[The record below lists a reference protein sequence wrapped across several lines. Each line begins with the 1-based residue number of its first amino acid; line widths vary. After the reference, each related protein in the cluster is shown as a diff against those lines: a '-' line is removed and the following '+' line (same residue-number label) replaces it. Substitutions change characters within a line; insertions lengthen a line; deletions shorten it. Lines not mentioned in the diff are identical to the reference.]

1 MSLVSIAIEPAT
13 VEVGVGLARQLTARG
28 RFSDQSTE
36 VVPVRWLI
44 TPNSIATVSDRG
56 EVFGIRLGIA
66 TVSAVHDSGLVT
78 AAEVRVVNN
87 PAFTFPP
94 QDNMTGVW
102 AGDYEVD
109 VCSKVS
115 GSGPSTCRFSLGAR
129 LPIRLEL
136 TENGTALSGQLTIYS
151 NVSGRVTGWR
161 DSSGFHVLFGTLTGQ
176 EGASTLSAELS
187 KWEVKAT
194 TPLNEMTGAFEVVQR
209 LTTPGDVQVY
219 RRGGTF
225 INVKRER

>member
-1 MSLVSIAIEPAT
+1 MAIDPAT
-13 VEVGVGLARQLTARG
+13 VEVGVGLGRQLTARG
-28 RFSDQSTE
+28 RFSNGSTE
-36 VVPVRWLI
+36 VVPVRWSI
-44 TPNSIATVSDRG
+44 TPNSIATISTGG

-66 TVSAVHDSGLVT
+66 TVSAAHDSGLVT
-78 AAEVRVVNN
+78 AAEVRVVGN

-94 QDNMTGVW
+94 QDNMTGLWTGEYVL
-102 AGDYEVD
+102 D

-115 GSGPSTCRFSLGAR
+115 GSGPSICRFSLESR

-136 TENGTALSGQLTIYS
+136 TQNGTALNGQLTIYS
-151 NVSGRVTGWR
+151 DVSGSVTGWR

-176 EGASTLSAELS
+176 DGAATLSAQLS

-194 TPLNEMTGAFEVVQR
+194 TPLNEMTGTFETVER
-209 LTTPGDVQVY
+209 LTTPGDLQVY

-225 INVKRER
+225 INVKRQQ